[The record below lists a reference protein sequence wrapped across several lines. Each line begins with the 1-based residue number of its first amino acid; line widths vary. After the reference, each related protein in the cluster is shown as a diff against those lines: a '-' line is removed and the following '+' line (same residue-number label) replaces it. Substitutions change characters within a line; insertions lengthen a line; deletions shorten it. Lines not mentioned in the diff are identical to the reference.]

1 MAQNFLSPIDFR
13 FSLKRSPSINYYV
26 QSASIPSLTA
36 GFAPMATPF
45 HNLYITPDKLEYG
58 DFTLTFRVDEE
69 MVSYL
74 ELYNWLLGI
83 TFPDNFDQY
92 GDLTTRDQGD
102 SSGVYSDATL
112 SILNSSKNV
121 NIEVQFEDLFPV
133 SLSEI
138 LMDVKSS
145 DINYVE
151 ATASFKYKN
160 FTITAV

>member
-1 MAQNFLSPIDFR
+1 
-13 FSLKRSPSINYYV
+13 
-26 QSASIPSLTA
+26 
-36 GFAPMATPF
+36 MATPF